1 MHISTI
7 SSWVLLIAETLKSY
21 GVDYRK
27 LFRKV
32 GMDPTHLADSN
43 ARFDFLSVTKLWDM
57 ALEETQDPCFG
68 LVTVNHWHP
77 TSMHALGYSWLA
89 SPSLMEAFDRLQRY
103 IRIVNNAVEVQINS
117 EKNHMTEIV
126 VGSSLTSHQGSP
138 AAYDAA
144 LAVLTHMCRLNYGR
158 ELDPVK
164 IRTRRSQPSAN
175 CQDRLNAFFRA
186 PIEYDADDIAI
197 YFENSVLKKHL
208 PASNLELARAN
219 DKVIDEYLSHL
230 DGVSVGIR
238 TKAKITE
245 LLPSGSVNE
254 EKVAAFLN
262 LSVRSMQRK
271 LKEEGS
277 SFKELL
283 NKTRQELAE
292 QYIENSRLSIN
303 EITYLLGFSDPA
315 NFSRAFKRW
324 HGVSPSQ
331 YRD

>member
-27 LFRKV
+27 LFRKA

-57 ALEETQDPCFG
+57 ALEETKDPCFG

-103 IRIVNNAVEVQINS
+103 IRIVNNAVEVTITP
-117 EKNHMTEIV
+117 EKNHTTEIIL
-126 VGSSLTSHQGSP
+126 GTSLQSYQGSI

-144 LAVLTHMCRLNYGR
+144 LAVLIHMCRLNYGR
-158 ELDPVK
+158 DLDPVK
-164 IRTRRSQPSAN
+164 IRTRRPEPSST
-175 CQDRLNAFFRA
+175 CRDRLNAFFRS
-186 PIEYDADDIAI
+186 PIEYDADEIAV
-197 YFENSVLKKHL
+197 YFENSALEKHL
-208 PASNLELARAN
+208 PASNIELARAN

-230 DGVSVGIR
+230 DGVSIGIR

-254 EKVAAFLN
+254 EKIAAILN

-283 NKTRQELAE
+283 NQTRQELAE

>member
-27 LFRKV
+27 LFREA
-32 GMDPTHLADSN
+32 GMDPVHLSDQN
-43 ARFDFLSVTKLWDM
+43 ARFDFFSVTKLWDLAM
-57 ALEETQDPCFG
+57 EETQDPCFG

-77 TSMHALGYSWLA
+77 TSLHALGFSWMA
-89 SPSLMEAFDRLQRY
+89 SPNLGEAFERLQRY
-103 IRIVNNAVEVQINS
+103 IRIVNNAAMVELERVNTVTKVSIRS
-117 EKNHMTEIV
+117 SAGPL
-126 VGSSLTSHQGSP
+126 VGSY
-138 AAYDAA
+138 AAFDSG
-144 LAVLTHMCRLNYGR
+144 LAVIVHMCRMNYGK

-164 IRTRRSQPSAN
+164 IKTMRPKPSQN
-175 CQDRLNAFFRA
+175 CLDRFDAFFRA
-186 PIEYDADDIAI
+186 PIEFDSDVNAM
-197 YFENSVLKKHL
+197 YFNNTALEKHA
-208 PASNLELARAN
+208 PASNIDLARAN

-230 DGVSVGIR
+230 DGASVGVR

-283 NKTRQELAE
+283 NQTRQELAE

>member
-1 MHISTI
+1 MKVTTI

-27 LFRKV
+27 LFRKLD
-32 GMDPTHLADSN
+32 MDPAHLSDCN
-43 ARFDFLSVTKLWDM
+43 ARFDFMSVTKLWDM

-89 SPSLMEAFDRLQRY
+89 SPNLMEAFERLQRY
-103 IRIVNNAVEVQINS
+103 IRIVNNAVEVKINS
-117 EKNHMTEIV
+117 LPNNKTEV
-126 VGSSLTSHQGSP
+126 ALGTSLGINQGSP
-138 AAYDAA
+138 AAHDAA
-144 LAVLTHMCRLNYGR
+144 LAVMAHMCRMNYGR
-158 ELDPVK
+158 DLDPVRV
-164 IRTRRSQPSAN
+164 RTARPEPSAN
-175 CQDRLNAFFRA
+175 CKERLNAFFRA
-186 PIEYDADDIAI
+186 PIEYGADVLALH
-197 YFENSVLKKHL
+197 FENSALQKHL
-208 PASNLELARAN
+208 PASNIELARAN

-230 DGVSVGIR
+230 DGASVGIR
-238 TKAKITE
+238 VKASITE
-245 LLPSGSVNE
+245 LLPSGSVTE
-254 EKVAAFLN
+254 ERIASLLN
-262 LSVRSMQRK
+262 LSVRSMQRR
-271 LKEEGS
+271 LKEEET
-277 SFKELL
+277 SFKALL
-283 NKTRQELAE
+283 NMTRQELAD